1 MSIAIQPR
9 KYKYSAETLLP
20 FLYFYKL
27 LALRPCEKAHR
38 NQLVLN
44 IPDTVVFNDGD
55 NPVMW
60 FYTNDRGEVARLDNP
75 PYFQIT
81 NKFGEGALDKE
92 LVCVLKKV
100 TCL

>member
-1 MSIAIQPR
+1 MLNQPR

-27 LALRPCEKAHR
+27 LALRPCDRKHR

-44 IPDTVVFNDGD
+44 IPDTVIFNDGD

-60 FYTNDRGEVARLDNP
+60 LYTNDKGEVARMDNV

-81 NKFGEGALDKE
+81 NKFTEGALEKE
-92 LVCVLKKV
+92 LVAVLKKV
-100 TCL
+100 

>member
-1 MSIAIQPR
+1 M
-9 KYKYSAETLLP
+9 LP

-27 LALRPCEKAHR
+27 LALRPCDRAHR

-44 IPDTVVFNDGD
+44 IPDTIVFNDGD

-60 FYTNDRGEVARLDNP
+60 FYTNEKGEVARMDNV

-81 NKFGEGALDKE
+81 NKLCDGAFDKE
-92 LVCVLKKV
+92 LVAVLKKV
-100 TCL
+100 YIKFYLANLWVWWAIGK